1 MGLKSKAGRR
11 LFRLR
16 WTRTT
21 GILFSLLGILVLVA
35 VFIAG
40 IGVGDGRFSAI
51 RFPWNA
57 KPVASGLPDRLNYS
71 SVNQV
76 YQALKTNYDGQ
87 LTETE
92 LLNGLKAGL
101 AAAPGDPYTDYFTP
115 SEAKAFN
122 NELNNSFSGIGAE
135 LSQDS
140 NGNIEV
146 IAPISGTPAAKAGL
160 QPLDLISEING
171 VSTSGMSAD
180 GAVTKVRGKAGTK
193 VTLQIVRNHTQ
204 TLNLTI
210 TRQNITIPSVTTKI
224 LPGNIGYMAISTFAD
239 DTSGLAQKAAS
250 QFAGQNL
257 KGIILDLRNDP
268 GGLLSAAVDV
278 SSLWLPQG
286 QTIMQEKSGN
296 TVVQTYYAGGG
307 DVLHGIPTVVLIN
320 SGSASSSEITTGAL
334 HDNGDAYVIG
344 QKSFGKGVVQQ
355 LISFSD
361 GSQLKVTVAS
371 WYRPDGQDIQHKGI
385 TPDKTVSDSG
395 IDLVAPSDPQLQAA
409 QTYLNK

>member
-1 MGLKSKAGRR
+1 MGLKSKAGGRF
-11 LFRLR
+11 FRFR

-21 GILFSLLGILVLVA
+21 GILLTLLGVLVLAA

-40 IGVGDGRFSAI
+40 VGVGDGRLPAI
-51 RFPWNA
+51 RLPWSA
-57 KPVASGLPDRLNYS
+57 KPVAGGLPDTLNYS

-87 LTETE
+87 LTETQ
-92 LLNGLKAGL
+92 LVNGLKAGL
-101 AAAPGDPYTDYFTP
+101 AAAPGDPYTVYFTP

-140 NGNIEV
+140 NGNVEV
-146 IAPISGTPAAKAGL
+146 ISPISGTPAAKAGL
-160 QPLDLISEING
+160 QPLDLIAAING

-180 GAVTKVRGKAGTK
+180 GAVTKIRGKAGTK
-193 VTLQIVRNHTQ
+193 VTLQVVRNHTQ

-210 TRQNITIPSVTTKI
+210 TRQNITVPSVTTKM

-250 QFAGQNL
+250 QFAGQNV

-286 QTIMQEKSGN
+286 QTIMQEKRGTS
-296 TVVQTYYAGGG
+296 VVQTYYAQGG
-307 DVLHGIPTVVLIN
+307 DVLHGIPTVVLVN

-334 HDNGDAYVIG
+334 HDNSDAYVIG

-371 WYRPDGQDIQHKGI
+371 WYRPDGQDIEHKGI
-385 TPDKTVSDSG
+385 TPDKTVPDSG
-395 IDLVAPSDPQLQAA
+395 TDLAAPNDPQLQAA

>member
-1 MGLKSKAGRR
+1 MGLKSKAGGR
-11 LFRLR
+11 LIRLR

-21 GILFSLLGILVLVA
+21 GILFTLLGIFVLVA
-35 VFIAG
+35 VFLAG
-40 IGVGDGRFSAI
+40 VGVGDGSLPAI
-51 RFPWNA
+51 RLPWTT
-57 KPVASGLPDRLNYS
+57 KPVASGLPTKLDYS

-76 YQALKTNYDGQ
+76 YQALKTNYDGK
-87 LTETE
+87 LSETE
-92 LLNGLKAGL
+92 LLNGLKSGL
-101 AAAPGDPYTDYFTP
+101 AASPGDPYTEYFTP

-122 NELNNSFSGIGAE
+122 NQLNNSFSGIGAE

-146 IAPISGTPAAKAGL
+146 IAPISGTPAATAGL
-160 QPLDLISEING
+160 QPLDLIAEING

-180 GAVTKVRGKAGTK
+180 GAVTKIRGTAGTK

-210 TRQNITIPSVTTKI
+210 TRQNIKVPSVTTKM

-250 QFAGQNL
+250 QFASQNV

-268 GGLLSAAVDV
+268 GGLLNAAVDV

-286 QTIMQEKSGN
+286 QTIMQEKRGN
-296 TVVQTYYAGGG
+296 DVVQTYYAGGG
-307 DVLHGIPTVVLIN
+307 DVLHGIPTVVLVN

-334 HDNGDAYVIG
+334 HDNSDAYVIG

-371 WYRPDGQDIQHKGI
+371 WYRPDGQDIEHKGI
-385 TPDKTVSDSG
+385 TPDKTVPDNG
-395 IDLVAPSDPQLQAA
+395 TDLTAPNDPQLQAA